1 VAGRW
6 ESEWESGREP
16 EQPELGLA
24 QPVQEPEL
32 PEPAQPVQ
40 EPAQPVPG
48 PERRELGLAQPVQ
61 EPELPEPAQ
70 PVQEPEP
77 QEPEPEPQER
87 EPGQQA
93 PAPAQ
98 QPERELRARPVR
110 ASRGRRLGGL
120 VRAGQ
125 RPSAA
130 Y

>member
-16 EQPELGLA
+16 EQPELGRA

-32 PEPAQPVQ
+32 
-40 EPAQPVPG
+40 AQPVPE

-61 EPELPEPAQ
+61 EPELAQ

-77 QEPEPEPQER
+77 QEPGPEPQER
-87 EPGQQA
+87 EPGQ

-110 ASRGRRLGGL
+110 ASRGRRLGGP

>member
-32 PEPAQPVQ
+32 
-40 EPAQPVPG
+40 AQPVPG

-61 EPELPEPAQ
+61 EPEPPEPAQ

-77 QEPEPEPQER
+77 QEPGPEPQEPGPEPQER
-87 EPGQQA
+87 EPGQ

-98 QPERELRARPVR
+98 QPERELRAPPVR
-110 ASRGRRLGGL
+110 ASPGRRLGGL

-125 RPSAA
+125 PPSAA